1 MWPVCLRYSIRSH
14 DRNYSELYQQLKEV
28 KPEVKVEY
36 EMTNKTV
43 FDRFWK
49 FWSIEIT
56 AVI

>member
-1 MWPVCLRYSIRSH
+1 MHMWPVCLRYSFRSH

-43 FDRFWK
+43 FDRF
-49 FWSIEIT
+49 
-56 AVI
+56 